1 MVLRLVGIKMLLI
14 MIMIHI
20 SPREHSHEVCNKV
33 KSVVLYIKEEIYFLQ
48 FTLGP
53 WLTITILEG
62 IYKLLLI
69 VGFGGFFIYLLF
81 FFFYFFKNKNKIII
95 IYIYY
100 IYFFSL
106 GMELMRI
113 HFKKWRMLRISLSS
127 MLE

>member
-20 SPREHSHEVCNKV
+20 SPRERSHEVCNKV

-81 FFFYFFKNKNKIII
+81 FFFTFLKIKIK
-95 IYIYY
+95 
-100 IYFFSL
+100 L
-106 GMELMRI
+106 
-113 HFKKWRMLRISLSS
+113 
-127 MLE
+127 